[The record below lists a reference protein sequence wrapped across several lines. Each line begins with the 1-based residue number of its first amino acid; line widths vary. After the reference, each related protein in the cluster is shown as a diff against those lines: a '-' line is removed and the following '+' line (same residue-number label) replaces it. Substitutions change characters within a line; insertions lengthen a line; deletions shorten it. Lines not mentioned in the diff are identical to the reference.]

1 MSHYGQASAS
11 DGSLVSPYAG
21 GTSGLEPGNRNRSD
35 FHSIHLSL
43 FTSSYAERSLKPARE
58 HSEKASQPRWVP
70 GRRLQ
75 LVVAGRW
82 VMAIQASSNGIG
94 HHSTQKAGSLLSPSS
109 GWLAGEILCGCAL
122 RPRPGALRQLEEQR
136 LLSQKPT
143 AWGGI

>member
-1 MSHYGQASAS
+1 MSHNGQASAS
-11 DGSLVSPYAG
+11 DGSLVSRYAG

-70 GRRLQ
+70 GRKLR

-82 VMAIQASSNGIG
+82 VIAIPASSNSIG
-94 HHSTQKAGSLLSPSS
+94 HHSTQKAGSYHLQ
-109 GWLAGEILCGCAL
+109 AL
-122 RPRPGALRQLEEQR
+122 DGLPEGSFAGALYVHDQDHSVGLR
-136 LLSQKPT
+136 SKYY
-143 AWGGI
+143 